1 MPICQTLVMKTLSE
15 QIKQLKSQ
23 IKQAARPQ
31 SAAIKTEP
39 TPAPGELFKQAVKD
53 SRPLP
58 DEIKHAR
65 LHHAPKKPKPIPQQ
79 FILDEQQAL
88 ADSLS
93 DHYIPTYELET
104 GEELLYLRDGH
115 APDILSK
122 LRRGHWVVQAA
133 IDLHGLVSEEARV
146 YVAAFLNDCK
156 KRGLRCVRIV
166 HGKGLGSR
174 NREPVLK
181 HKLRS
186 WLVQRDEV
194 IAYAQ
199 ARRTEGGSGAVIV
212 LLKSG

>member
-1 MPICQTLVMKTLSE
+1 MKTLSE
-15 QIKQLKSQ
+15 QIKQAKSQ
-23 IKQAARPQ
+23 IKQAEPAP
-31 SAAIKTEP
+31 SPAPVTPEPSP
-39 TPAPGELFKQAVKD
+39 TPEELFKQAVKD
-53 SRPLP
+53 ARPLP
-58 DEIKHAR
+58 ESLKHAR
-65 LHHAPKKPKPIPQQ
+65 LHHAPAKPKPIPKQ

-93 DHYIPTYELET
+93 DHYIPAHELET
-104 GEELLYLRDGH
+104 GEELLYLREGH

-133 IDLHGLVSEEARV
+133 IDLHGLISDEARL
-146 YVAAFLNDCK
+146 YVATFLNDCK

-174 NREPVLK
+174 NKEPVLK
-181 HKLRS
+181 HKLRN

-199 ARRTEGGSGAVIV
+199 ARKIDGGSGAVIV
-212 LLKSG
+212 LLKAS